1 MNLGTVKD
9 DTRQSTLRI
18 LVFGWVISALI
29 IAVGIIWTGTLRG
42 PAGPVGNA
50 GRDGSP
56 GPVGPAG
63 PIGVRGEPG
72 PQGDSGTPAGTIVA
86 FAGTSPPSGWLVC
99 DGAAIDATQDEGRFA
114 RLVSVLGTA
123 WGVGDDQSGPRIS
136 LPDLRGMFLRG
147 GRIDGTREEGGTAPD
162 DAIVGKAFRF
172 ATAKP
177 STPFRVTDSNGSDRN
192 QKLGA
197 ALGSRR
203 LRQDVE
209 TDHTTGSTLLVAM
222 PFEGDIQVTG
232 GGDKETVPPYACV
245 NWIIKY

>member
-86 FAGTSPPSGWLVC
+86 FAGTSPP
-99 DGAAIDATQDEGRFA
+99 
-114 RLVSVLGTA
+114 
-123 WGVGDDQSGPRIS
+123 
-136 LPDLRGMFLRG
+136 
-147 GRIDGTREEGGTAPD
+147 D

-192 QKLGA
+192 QKLG
-197 ALGSRR
+197 RW
-203 LRQDVE
+203 
-209 TDHTTGSTLLVAM
+209 LVM
-222 PFEGDIQVTG
+222 GVNDDIQAVSSG
-232 GGDKETVPPYACV
+232 VRVPPVSSAASAPASAPRSPARAGTRRCAVARACRAV
-245 NWIIKY
+245 RDAGRRV